1 MLNPSLQEDKLCIQ
15 FTLEELED
23 SKIFWEISSICR
35 RMNPSV
41 AAKSPCFSWLHHPR
55 THSWDGI
62 QNDTARIERDPRLK
76 TKSKKYVASIETVTS
91 LNIDSSCNSR
101 CLLVEV
107 QKHALS
113 AAAQAFHQG
122 IFASKSSIA
131 FSSLNLNPTT
141 FTARQRVKFKEEVRA
156 AGLEQRPGLVA
167 GNRSEPGLR

>member
-15 FTLEELED
+15 FTLAELED

-107 QKHALS
+107 QKHAHQQQHKLS
-113 AAAQAFHQG
+113 IKEF
-122 IFASKSSIA
+122 
-131 FSSLNLNPTT
+131 LPPNPPSHSP
-141 FTARQRVKFKEEVRA
+141 
-156 AGLEQRPGLVA
+156 L
-167 GNRSEPGLR
+167 